1 MALPMLT
8 TIRRRNPA
16 AIRWTPYMFGGL
28 VGQVSNSPIG
38 YGVHEGPPRLEV
50 VQHGPKCEAQA
61 EYSAMDGKCS
71 CPGVLYGPF
80 DSVYELMRYAE
91 HMNQGEAK
99 YLAPVPVIKKTSGYR

>member
-28 VGQVSNSPIG
+28 VGEVSNSPISFN
-38 YGVHEGPPRLEV
+38 VHEGPPRLEV
-50 VQHGPKCEAQA
+50 VQHGPKCEAQD
-61 EYSAMDGKCS
+61 EHTPTDGKCS

-80 DSVYELMRYAE
+80 DSVYALMRYAE

-99 YLAPVPVIKKTSGYR
+99 YLDPVPVIKKTSGIR